1 VKRRLLLAVLAAT
14 LAGAGVPA
22 QQPSDSTAA
31 LVERTGKYVE
41 EYERTF
47 AAVVSEEFQR
57 QTLIRADGRVRSTR
71 ELRSDFLLVKT
82 GPDWAHV
89 FRDVIEVDGRPV
101 RNREDR
107 LRRLFIEKP
116 RSALQQARDIAKES
130 ARYNIGPN
138 RVGNSPLV
146 PLLFLHPRQSA
157 RSRFAGSAESL
168 IFEEVQRPTI
178 LGTRRGSRR
187 YDLPARGSFIADAA
201 TGRVLAGEFTAA
213 GPSETYSVSI
223 AVRYAEEPQ
232 LKLMVPSQ
240 ARERYWFEGK
250 PKEDRLEV
258 ESTYSN
264 FRRFHVVTEEQIK
277 IR

>member
-1 VKRRLLLAVLAAT
+1 MKRPLLLAALAAT
-14 LAGAGVPA
+14 LAGGGVLA
-22 QQPSDSTAA
+22 QQSPEPVAT
-31 LVERTGKYVE
+31 LVERAGKYVE

-47 AAVVSEEFQR
+47 AAIVSEESQR
-57 QTLIRADGRVRSTR
+57 QTLIRPDGRVRKTR
-71 ELRSDFLLVKT
+71 ELRSDFLLIKT
-82 GPDWAHV
+82 GPDWAQI
-89 FRDVIEVDGRPV
+89 FRDVIEVDGQPV

-157 RSRFAGSAESL
+157 RSRFARSGESL
-168 IFEEVQRPTI
+168 TFEEVQKPTI
-178 LGTRRGSRR
+178 LGTRRGGNR
-187 YDLPARGSFIADAA
+187 YDLRAHGSFIADVG
-201 TGRVLAGEFTAA
+201 GRVQAGEFTAV
-213 GPSETYSVSI
+213 GPSETYSVWM
-223 AVRYAEEPQ
+223 AVRYAEDPQ
-232 LKLMVPSQ
+232 LGLMVPNQ

-250 PKEDRLEV
+250 PKEDRLEI

-264 FRRFHVVTEEQIK
+264 FRRFRVATKEQIK